1 MYMVVIGGKDRL
13 VNTPCLFLGVLRLL
27 LCLPFEEKV
36 FSFCIPTDRW
46 DKEFFELQVG

>member
-13 VNTPCLFLGVLRLL
+13 VNTPYLFLGVLRL

-36 FSFCIPTDRW
+36 FSFCIPRDRW
-46 DKEFFELQVG
+46 DREFFELQAG